1 MIFDPSF
8 LVAWIYQIEGTSTG
22 SRAALWL
29 AILAAFLHA
38 VFGALQKGRHDPW
51 LSRGAIDASSGLAM
65 VPLAIFV
72 VPIPEPEL
80 WPIFLII
87 FIIHFLYKLLQAF
100 AYSKGSFTV
109 VYPVVRGTSPIF
121 TVIGAYI
128 LFGETFSSKQW
139 IGILLLMVGIFG
151 LALYNLIFLET
162 SRETL
167 PIALI
172 LAVFTGSCVAL
183 YTTVDAYGIR
193 VAINPLAF
201 IVWFFLFDSLSITPY
216 AIYRWS
222 NLNEKPKFRP
232 LAIRGAAGGVVAFF
246 SFGSIMLATRL
257 DKVGEAAVLRETSTV
272 FAALIGWLF
281 LKETVGPR
289 RMLLMTLIA
298 LGAVVVEV
306 GG

>member
-1 MIFDPSF
+1 MNSDPSF
-8 LVAWIYQIEGTSTG
+8 LVSFIYEIEGTSAG
-22 SRAALWL
+22 SRVALWL
-29 AILAAFLHA
+29 ALLAAFLHA

-65 VPLAIFV
+65 VPLVIFV
-72 VPIPEPEL
+72 VPIPEAGL
-80 WPIFLII
+80 WPIFLVI
-87 FIIHFLYKLLQAF
+87 FFIHFIYKLLQAF

-121 TVIGAYI
+121 TVFGAYI
-128 LFGETFSSKQW
+128 LFGETFSSIQW
-139 IGILLLMVGIFG
+139 LGILLLLMGIFG
-151 LALYNLIFLET
+151 LALYNLIYLEQ

-167 PIALI
+167 PAALVF
-172 LAVFTGSCVAL
+172 AVCTGSVVAI

-193 VAINPLAF
+193 LAIDPLAF

-216 AIYRWS
+216 AIYRWF
-222 NLNEKPKFRP
+222 NLKDRPNLFP
-232 LAIRGAAGGVVAFF
+232 LAIRGAAGGIVAFF

-272 FAALIGWLF
+272 FAAIIGWVF

-289 RMLLMTLIA
+289 RVLLMALIA
-298 LGAVVVEV
+298 FGAVVVEL

>member
-1 MIFDPSF
+1 MSSEPLF
-8 LVAWIYQIEGTSTG
+8 LVSFIYEIEGTSLG
-22 SRAALWL
+22 SRVALWL
-29 AILAAFLHA
+29 ALLAAFLHA

-72 VPIPEPEL
+72 VPIPEPRL
-80 WPIFLII
+80 WPIFLVI
-87 FIIHFLYKLLQAF
+87 FLIHFIYKLLQAF

-109 VYPVVRGTSPIF
+109 VYPVVLGTSPIF
-121 TVIGAYI
+121 TVFGAYI
-128 LFGETFSSKQW
+128 LFVETFSLTQW
-139 IGILLLMVGIFG
+139 LGVLLLLVGIFG
-151 LALYNLIFLET
+151 LALYNLIYLEK

-167 PIALI
+167 PVALI
-172 LAVFTGSCVAL
+172 FAVCTGSFVAI
-183 YTTVDAYGIR
+183 YTTIDAYGIR
-193 VAINPLAF
+193 LAIDPLAF

-216 AIYRWS
+216 AIYRWL
-222 NLNEKPKFRP
+222 NLIERP
-232 LAIRGAAGGVVAFF
+232 NLFTLAIRGVAGGIVAFF

-272 FAALIGWLF
+272 FAAIIGWVF

-289 RMLLMTLIA
+289 RVLLMALIA
-298 LGAVVVEV
+298 FGAVVVEL

>member
-1 MIFDPSF
+1 MNSDPSF
-8 LVAWIYQIEGTSTG
+8 LVSFIYEIEGTSAG
-22 SRAALWL
+22 SRVALWL
-29 AILAAFLHA
+29 ALLAAFLHA

-65 VPLAIFV
+65 VPLVIFV
-72 VPIPEPEL
+72 VPIPEAGL
-80 WPIFLII
+80 WPIFLVI
-87 FIIHFLYKLLQAF
+87 FFIHFIYKLLQAF

-121 TVIGAYI
+121 TVFGAYI
-128 LFGETFSSKQW
+128 LFGETFSSIQW
-139 IGILLLMVGIFG
+139 LGILLLLMGIFG
-151 LALYNLIFLET
+151 LALYNLIYLEQ

-167 PIALI
+167 PAALI
-172 LAVFTGSCVAL
+172 FAVCTGSVVAI

-193 VAINPLAF
+193 LAIDPLAF

-216 AIYRWS
+216 AIYRWF
-222 NLNEKPKFRP
+222 NLKDRPNLFP
-232 LAIRGAAGGVVAFF
+232 LAIRGAAGGIVAFF

-272 FAALIGWLF
+272 FAAIIGWVF

-289 RMLLMTLIA
+289 RVLLMALIA
-298 LGAVVVEV
+298 FGAVVVEL

>member
-1 MIFDPSF
+1 MSSEPLF
-8 LVAWIYQIEGTSTG
+8 LVSFIYEIEGTSLG
-22 SRAALWL
+22 SRVALWL
-29 AILAAFLHA
+29 ALLAAFLHA

-72 VPIPEPEL
+72 VPIPEPQL
-80 WPIFLII
+80 WPIFLVI
-87 FIIHFLYKLLQAF
+87 FLIHFIYKLLQAF

-121 TVIGAYI
+121 TVFGAYI
-128 LFGETFSSKQW
+128 LFGETFSLTQW
-139 IGILLLMVGIFG
+139 LGVLLLLAGIFG
-151 LALYNLIFLET
+151 LALYNLIYLEK

-167 PIALI
+167 PVALI
-172 LAVFTGSCVAL
+172 FAVCTGSFVAI
-183 YTTVDAYGIR
+183 YTTIDAYGIR
-193 VAINPLAF
+193 LAIDPLAF

-216 AIYRWS
+216 AIYRWF
-222 NLNEKPKFRP
+222 NLIERPNLFP
-232 LAIRGAAGGVVAFF
+232 LAIRGVAGGIVAFF

-272 FAALIGWLF
+272 FAAIIGWVF

-289 RMLLMTLIA
+289 RVLLMALIA
-298 LGAVVVEV
+298 FGAVVVEL

>member
-1 MIFDPSF
+1 MNFDPSLF
-8 LVAWIYQIEGTSTG
+8 VAWIYQIEGTSAG
-22 SRAALWL
+22 SHAALWL

-65 VPLAIFV
+65 LPLAIFV

-87 FIIHFLYKLLQAF
+87 FIIHFMYKLLQAF

-128 LFGETFSSKQW
+128 LFGETFSSIQW
-139 IGILLLMVGIFG
+139 LGIFLLLMGIFG

-167 PIALI
+167 PTALI
-172 LAVFTGSCVAL
+172 LAVCTGSFVAL

-216 AIYRWS
+216 AIYRWTH
-222 NLNEKPKFRP
+222 LIDKPKFFP
-232 LAIRGAAGGVVAFF
+232 LAIRGVVGGVVAFF

-272 FAALIGWLF
+272 FAAVIGWLF
-281 LKETVGPR
+281 LKEVVGHR
-289 RMLLMTLIA
+289 RVLLMALIA
-298 LGAVVVEV
+298 FGAVIVEI

>member
-1 MIFDPSF
+1 MNSDPSF
-8 LVAWIYQIEGTSTG
+8 LVSFIYEIEGTSAG
-22 SRAALWL
+22 SRVALWL
-29 AILAAFLHA
+29 ALLAAFLHA

-65 VPLAIFV
+65 VPLVIFV
-72 VPIPEPEL
+72 VPIPEPRL
-80 WPIFLII
+80 WPIFLVI
-87 FIIHFLYKLLQAF
+87 FFIHFIYKLLQAF

-121 TVIGAYI
+121 TVFGAYI
-128 LFGETFSSKQW
+128 LFGETFSSIQW
-139 IGILLLMVGIFG
+139 LGILLLLMGIFG
-151 LALYNLIFLET
+151 LALYNLIYLEQ

-167 PIALI
+167 PAALI
-172 LAVFTGSCVAL
+172 FAVCTGSVVAI

-193 VAINPLAF
+193 LAIDPLAF

-216 AIYRWS
+216 AIYRWF
-222 NLNEKPKFRP
+222 NLKDRPNLFP
-232 LAIRGAAGGVVAFF
+232 LAIRGAAGGIVAFF

-257 DKVGEAAVLRETSTV
+257 DKVGEAAVLRETSAV
-272 FAALIGWLF
+272 FAAIIGWVF

-289 RMLLMTLIA
+289 RVLLMALIA
-298 LGAVVVEV
+298 FGAVVVEL